1 MLFFYYVMLLA
12 VAVCNLPFM
21 VIELALYN
29 IYLYIFAYKKQAYG
43 KMIYEL
49 KHIQGELFR
58 YLLNLQKISADS
70 LIRKY
75 HKLRHYTLII
85 FTG

>member
-29 IYLYIFAYKKQAYG
+29 IYLYI
-43 KMIYEL
+43 
-49 KHIQGELFR
+49 
-58 YLLNLQKISADS
+58 YLLTKNKHTV
-70 LIRKY
+70 K
-75 HKLRHYTLII
+75 
-85 FTG
+85 